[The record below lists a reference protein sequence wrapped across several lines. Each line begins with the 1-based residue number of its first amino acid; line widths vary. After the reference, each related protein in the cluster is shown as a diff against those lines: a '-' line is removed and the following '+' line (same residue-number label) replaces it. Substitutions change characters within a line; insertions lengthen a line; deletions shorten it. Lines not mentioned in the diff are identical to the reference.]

1 MAESTDRRRFLSRCA
16 ATLAASLAGKSV
28 GFAESHSYSGRSAG
42 KVRSAVHVRTRA
54 ALQDED
60 LRVVKNT
67 GNSDEMLYPFK
78 IGSYHKGLPHNA
90 YTLSIQVG
98 EFGLQV
104 RLPQHLRSCALLR
117 ISPAGTRP
125 KELNGRSADAPLFAF
140 TPH

>member
-42 KVRSAVHVRTRA
+42 KVRSAVRVRTRA

-60 LRVVKNT
+60 LRVVRNT

-78 IGSYHKGLPHNA
+78 IGSYHKGLPHNDFGEVDTHA
-90 YTLSIQVG
+90 YGSLVKSLLTGYHKDFENIALGGNIPLVN
-98 EFGLQV
+98 
-104 RLPQHLRSCALLR
+104 PQA
-117 ISPAGTRP
+117 AT
-125 KELNGRSADAPLFAF
+125 PLG
-140 TPH
+140 PP